1 MRVKV
6 TAPYVT
12 IKTVAGTDG
21 PAVRGFYDG
30 AIVDDVSEGD
40 VEHLLRKGM
49 VEVVEEP
56 EPEPVKEPSVK
67 DILAAVGDDSEAAK
81 AALEAEQER
90 SKPRKSLVEGLEAVI
105 AAAAAGAG
113 DGSGGDGS
121 GTGNS
126 AGDSTGD
133 GK

>member
-1 MRVKV
+1 MAGRYRVV
-6 TAPYVT
+6 APYVT
-12 IKTVAGTDG
+12 VNQGD
-21 PAVRGFYDG
+21 AVRGFYTD
-30 AIVDDVSEGD
+30 AVFEADENAVAN
-40 VEHLLRKGM
+40 LLRKGM
-49 VEVVEEP
+49 VEKVDEVE

-90 SKPRKSLVEGLEAVI
+90 SKPRKTLVDGLEAVI
-105 AAAAAGAG
+105 ADAGNGTGAG
-113 DGSGGDGS
+113 DN
-121 GTGNS
+121 TG